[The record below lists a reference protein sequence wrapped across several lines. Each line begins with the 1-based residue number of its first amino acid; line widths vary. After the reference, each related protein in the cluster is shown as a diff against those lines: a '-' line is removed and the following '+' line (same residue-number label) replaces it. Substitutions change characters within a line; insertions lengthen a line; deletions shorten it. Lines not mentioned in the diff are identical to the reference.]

1 MDKTHSGE
9 FAFLHA
15 EEFEDTLM
23 IILIG
28 VDCDEQDLEVQ
39 KKNFS

>member
-1 MDKTHSGE
+1 
-9 FAFLHA
+9 
-15 EEFEDTLM
+15 M

-39 KKNFS
+39 EKKRILFKNILKSGNNLTHFAQH